1 MKTKKDI
8 TNKEDIEQLVLRF
21 YQKIKADEIIAH
33 HFSDVDWQKH
43 LPIMFKFW
51 ENTIFYTGD
60 YSGNPMQTHRDSH
73 AKNKFTEEDFK
84 IWIAHFT
91 TTLDELFEGDK
102 TELAR
107 QRAISIATVLRI
119 KLLH

>member
-8 TNKEDIEQLVLRF
+8 QNKEDIEQLVLKF
-21 YQKIKADEIIAH
+21 YQKINGDERIAH
-33 HFSDVDWQKH
+33 HFKDVDWQKH
-43 LPIMFKFW
+43 MPIMFKFW

-73 AKNKFTEEDFK
+73 AKKPFTEEDFK
-84 IWIAHFT
+84 IWLAHFT
-91 TTLDELFEGDK
+91 STLDELFEGEK

-107 QRAISIATVLRI
+107 QRAMSIATVMRI